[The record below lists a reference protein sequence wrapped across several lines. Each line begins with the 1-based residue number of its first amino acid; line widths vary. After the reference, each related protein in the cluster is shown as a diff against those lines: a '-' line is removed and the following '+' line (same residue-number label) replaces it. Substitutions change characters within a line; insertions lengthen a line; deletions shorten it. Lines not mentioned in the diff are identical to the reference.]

1 MSRKKYNIKSK
12 YYKECAA
19 AYAAVW
25 VLCGINQL
33 ILGIVHIKE
42 KGFLMRCSILYLIFI
57 WLPAS
62 ELTAPSDMR
71 NKRITAGHTLAVI
84 CVSFLMDSAWRCIMY
99 PWWFI
104 IFAVEIV
111 LIVITVLLVRK
122 YL

>member
-1 MSRKKYNIKSK
+1 MNLKTKFNIGDDV
-12 YYKECAA
+12 Y
-19 AYAAVW
+19 
-25 VLCGINQL
+25 L
-33 ILGIVHIKE
+33 IRYIYEESETSCSVCNGTGIVHIKE

-84 CVSFLMDSAWRCIMY
+84 CVSFLMDSAWRCVVY
-99 PWWFI
+99 PWWVI

-111 LIVITVLLVRK
+111 LIIITVLLVRK